1 MKISAS
7 LIALGAAA
15 SVATAQ
21 NVSIPGLTS
30 SALHLLSSSCQTAVK
45 ELLSPN
51 SPTGQCLNTTAAQTV
66 LNSNG
71 SVVPSVENW
80 LNSICTSNPCS
91 NSTLQNATQTIL
103 SQCSTDLQKFGVTN
117 ETIKVIVES
126 YPLAREVVCLKTT
139 EPFTS
144 NSTSNNSTSGGYGG
158 ASSSASSWASS
169 ATGWATSAWDSA
181 TATSSMWNNGA
192 GTDAGPSAS
201 FAAES
206 AYKLIRRQP
215 AQGSGSSASPAV
227 FSTSSA
233 ASPSSTAS
241 SSGNSTSNT
250 TETYC
255 LISVIDEL
263 SYYLGTNL
271 SLQEIATIAL
281 GGNATA
287 VQTLASIPPTALC
300 NDCIF
305 GALSLA
311 ETEFPDVGTSI
322 WIGNTTL
329 NQFFD
334 TTCNATGLVISQNGT
349 LPHNVTASA
358 YNSTFPY
365 PFVNGTSTYSPT
377 STAAPIPLQSVIP
390 NHNVTI
396 GHTTVAFGNGT
407 RGSSSA
413 TSSAASKSSSSSKS
427 TSSSVAT
434 AAASNPAAVKARW
447 MGQ

>member
-1 MKISAS
+1 
-7 LIALGAAA
+7 
-15 SVATAQ
+15 
-21 NVSIPGLTS
+21 
-30 SALHLLSSSCQTAVK
+30 
-45 ELLSPN
+45 
-51 SPTGQCLNTTAAQTV
+51 
-66 LNSNG
+66 
-71 SVVPSVENW
+71 
-80 LNSICTSNPCS
+80 
-91 NSTLQNATQTIL
+91 
-103 SQCSTDLQKFGVTN
+103 
-117 ETIKVIVES
+117 
-126 YPLAREVVCLKTT
+126 
-139 EPFTS
+139 
-144 NSTSNNSTSGGYGG
+144 
-158 ASSSASSWASS
+158 
-169 ATGWATSAWDSA
+169 
-181 TATSSMWNNGA
+181 MWNNGA
-192 GTDAGPSAS
+192 EPDAGPSAS

-206 AYKLIRRQP
+206 AYKLLRRQSD
-215 AQGSGSSASPAV
+215 QSSGSSASPAV
-227 FSTSSA
+227 ISTSSA
-233 ASPSSTAS
+233 ASPKSTAS

-255 LISVIDEL
+255 LISVLDEL

-271 SLQEIATIAL
+271 SVREIATIAL

-305 GALSLA
+305 GALSLI

-334 TTCNATGLVISQNGT
+334 TTCNATGLVISQSELDFHIVAQLILTILLDGT

-365 PFVNGTSTYSPT
+365 PFVVNGTSTYSPT

-390 NHNVTI
+390 NRNVTI
-396 GHTTVAFGNGT
+396 GHTTIAFGNGT

-413 TSSAASKSSSSSKS
+413 TSSAAPMSSSSSKP

>member
-1 MKISAS
+1 MRISAS

-80 LNSICTSNPCS
+80 LDSICTSNPCS

-117 ETIKVIVES
+117 ETIKVIVQS

-139 EPFTS
+139 DPFTS
-144 NSTSNNSTSGGYGG
+144 NSTSSNSTSGGG

-169 ATGWATSAWDSA
+169 ATGWATSAWDGA
-181 TATSSMWNNGA
+181 TATSSMWNNG
-192 GTDAGPSAS
+192 GGNDAGPSAS
-201 FAAES
+201 YAAES
-206 AYKLIRRQP
+206 AYKLIRRQRD
-215 AQGSGSSASPAV
+215 QSSGSSASPAV

-255 LISVIDEL
+255 LISVLDEL

-377 STAAPIPLQSVIP
+377 STAAPIPLQSVVP
-390 NHNVTI
+390 NHNVTF
-396 GHTTVAFGNGT
+396 GHTTIAFGNGT

-413 TSSAASKSSSSSKS
+413 TSSAASSSES

>member
-1 MKISAS
+1 MRISAS

-21 NVSIPGLTS
+21 DVSISGLTS

-80 LNSICTSNPCS
+80 LDSICTSNPCS
-91 NSTLQNATQTIL
+91 NSTLQNATQTVL

-117 ETIKVIVES
+117 ETIKVIVQS

-169 ATGWATSAWDSA
+169 ATAWDSA

-192 GTDAGPSAS
+192 EPDAGPSAS

-206 AYKLIRRQP
+206 AYKLLRRQSD
-215 AQGSGSSASPAV
+215 QSSGSSASPAV
-227 FSTSSA
+227 ISTSSA
-233 ASPSSTAS
+233 ASPKSTAS

-255 LISVIDEL
+255 LISVLDEL

-271 SLQEIATIAL
+271 SVREIATIAL

-305 GALSLA
+305 GALSLI

-365 PFVNGTSTYSPT
+365 PFVVNGTSTYSPT

-390 NHNVTI
+390 NRNVTI
-396 GHTTVAFGNGT
+396 GHTTIAFGNGT

-413 TSSAASKSSSSSKS
+413 TSSAAPMSSSSSKP

-447 MGQ
+447 MDLKFE

>member
-1 MKISAS
+1 M
-7 LIALGAAA
+7 IAIGAAA

-80 LNSICTSNPCS
+80 LESICTSNPCS

-117 ETIKVIVES
+117 ETVKVIVQS

-144 NSTSNNSTSGGYGG
+144 NSTSNNSTSGGYGGG

-192 GTDAGPSAS
+192 ETDAGPSAS

-206 AYKLIRRQP
+206 AYKLIRRQ
-215 AQGSGSSASPAV
+215 ADKSSGSSASPFV
-227 FSTSSA
+227 SSTSSA
-233 ASPSSTAS
+233 ASPGSTAS

-271 SLQEIATIAL
+271 TLQEIATIAL

-305 GALSLA
+305 GALSLV

-329 NQFFD
+329 NQYFD
-334 TTCNATGLVISQNGT
+334 TTCNATGLVVSQNGT

-377 STAAPIPLQSVIP
+377 STAAHIPLQSVIP

-396 GHTTVAFGNGT
+396 GHTTIGFGNGT
-407 RGSSSA
+407 RGSSST
-413 TSSAASKSSSSSKS
+413 TSSAPSQSSSSSSSGS